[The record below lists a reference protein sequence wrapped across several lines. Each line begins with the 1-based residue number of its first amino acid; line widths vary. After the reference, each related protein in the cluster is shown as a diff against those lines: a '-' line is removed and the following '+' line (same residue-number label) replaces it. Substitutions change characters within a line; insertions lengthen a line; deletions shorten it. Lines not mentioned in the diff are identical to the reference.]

1 MTLVLRGATVIDG
14 TGGPARAADV
24 LIEGDRIVKVG
35 DVPDQPGAEIVDLT
49 GMVLCPGF
57 IDVHTHFDAQV
68 FWDPQFTP
76 SSWHGVTTVV
86 QGNCG
91 FGIAPMRPE
100 DRFAIS
106 DTLAR
111 VEGMSLDTLNEGINW
126 SFETFPEYMD
136 AISRAPK
143 MINLATFVGHT
154 PIRMYVLGADDSAT
168 REATSEEI
176 ARMKELVAEAID
188 AGAIGFSTSHAPSH
202 VGTKALPVPSRLATH
217 EETEALIS
225 VVGEK
230 GRGVIEMTYGPE
242 YPLVEAAR
250 ISKEYGVKISWGSLL
265 TGLFGERGTAVR
277 MLEEADAVGGDVWP
291 QVSTRY
297 ITTQYQLRDAL
308 LFWAP
313 LPAFREV
320 LALPDE
326 DRHTLYRDPEWR
338 DRARAQ
344 AYSSDYE
351 PAMHPIGKYTFYVE
365 ETTAHHDIKN
375 VDIAKLAADRG
386 VDMFDLMIDLALEED
401 LETRFGVVID
411 NNDPVELSQLLTDRR
426 TLWGA
431 HDAGAHV
438 DTISDSCYTSHV
450 LGRFVREEKMLTPE
464 EAVYRMT
471 GQPADFFGF
480 SDRGRIAEGNVAD
493 LVAYDPDTVAALDKE
508 RVWDFP
514 ADGDRIVV
522 RSRGIQHVW
531 VNGEQIR
538 RDGEQIEAATPGRIL
553 TAAEH
558 G

>member
-1 MTLVLRGATVIDG
+1 MSCVLRGATVIDG
-14 TGGPARAADV
+14 TGAPGRTADV
-24 LIEGDRIVKVG
+24 LVEGDRIVAVG
-35 DVPDQPGAEIVDLT
+35 DVPATEGVEEIDLT

-111 VEGMSLDTLNEGINW
+111 VEGMSLETLNDGIDW
-126 SFETFPEYMD
+126 SFETFPEYME
-136 AISRAPK
+136 AIRRAPK

-154 PIRMYVLGADDSAT
+154 PIRMYVMGADDSAT
-168 REATSEEI
+168 REATPEEI
-176 ARMKELVAEAID
+176 ATMKQLVAEALE

-202 VGTKALPVPSRLATH
+202 VGTKALPVPSRLASH
-217 EETEALIS
+217 DEMETLIGT
-225 VVGEK
+225 VGEV
-230 GRGVIEMTYGPE
+230 GHGVVEMTYGPE

-250 ISKEYGVKISWGSLL
+250 ISKKYGVRITWGSLL
-265 TGLFGERGTAVR
+265 TGLFGQRGTAMD
-277 MLEEADAVGGDVWP
+277 MLEKASAVGGDVWP

-297 ITTQYQLRDAL
+297 ITTQFQLRDAL
-308 LFWAP
+308 LFWAT

-320 LALPDE
+320 LADPDGDCE
-326 DRHTLYRDPEWR
+326 KYYRDPEWR
-338 DRARAQ
+338 ARARAQ

-351 PAMHPIGKYTFYVE
+351 PAMHPITKYSFYVE
-365 ETTAHHDIKN
+365 ETTKHTDLKNIDIEGL
-375 VDIAKLAADRG
+375 AKERG
-386 VDMFDLMIDLALEED
+386 VDMLDLMLDLALEEN

-411 NNDPVELSQLLTDRR
+411 NNDPVELAQLLTDRR

-450 LGRFVREEKMLTPE
+450 LGHFVREEGLMTPE
-464 EAVYRMT
+464 EAIYRMT
-471 GQPADFFGF
+471 GQPAEFFGF
-480 SDRGRIAEGNVAD
+480 DDRGVIEEGKVAD
-493 LVAYDPDTVAALDKE
+493 LVAFDPATVAALDKE

-522 RSRGIQHVW
+522 RSRGIEHVW

-538 RDGEQIEAATPGRIL
+538 RNGEPVPDATPGQL
-553 TAAEH
+553 VS
-558 G
+558 

>member
-1 MTLVLRGATVIDG
+1 MSYVLRGATVVDG
-14 TGGPARAADV
+14 TGAPGRAADV
-24 LIEGDRIVKVG
+24 LVDGDRIVAVG
-35 DVPDQPGAEIVDLT
+35 EVPSSPDVEEIDLT
-49 GMVLCPGF
+49 GLVLSPGF

-111 VEGMSLDTLNEGINW
+111 VEGMSLDTLNEGIDW
-126 SFETFPEYMD
+126 SFETFPEYME
-136 AISRAPK
+136 AIRRAPK

-154 PIRMYVLGADDSAT
+154 PIRMYVMGADDSAT
-168 REATSEEI
+168 REATPEEI
-176 ARMKELVAEAID
+176 ARMKELVREAMD
-188 AGAIGFSTSHAPSH
+188 VGAIGFSTSQAPSH
-202 VGTKALPVPSRLATH
+202 VGTKALPVPSRLASR
-217 EETEALIS
+217 EEVETLIATVAEAGHG
-225 VVGEK
+225 VV
-230 GRGVIEMTYGPE
+230 EMTYGVE

-250 ISKEYGVKISWGSLL
+250 ISKEHGVRISWGSLL
-265 TGLFGERGTAVR
+265 TGLFGPRGTAVD
-277 MLEEADAVGGDVWP
+277 MLEQASAIGGDVWP

-297 ITTQYQLRDAL
+297 ITTQFQLRDAL

-326 DRHTLYRDPEWR
+326 DRDELYRDPAWR
-338 DRARAQ
+338 ERARAQ
-344 AYSSDYE
+344 AWGSDYE
-351 PAMHPIGKYTFYVE
+351 PAIHPINKYKFYVE
-365 ETTAHHDIKN
+365 ETTKHVDIKN
-375 VDIAKLAADRG
+375 IDLEELAAQRG
-386 VDMFDLMIDLALEED
+386 VDLFDLMIDLGLEEN

-411 NNDPVELSQLLTDRR
+411 NNDPVELQQLLTDRR

-450 LGRFVREEKMLTPE
+450 LGRFVRDEGMLTLE
-464 EAVYRMT
+464 EAIFRMT

-480 SDRGRIAEGNVAD
+480 SDRGRIEPGNVAD
-493 LVAYDPDTVAALDKE
+493 LVAFDPDTVAALDKE

-522 RSRGIQHVW
+522 RSRGIEHVW
-531 VNGEQIR
+531 VNGQQIR
-538 RDGEQIEAATPGRIL
+538 RDGEPILDATPGQL
-553 TAAEH
+553 VS
-558 G
+558 

>member
-1 MTLVLRGATVIDG
+1 MNFVLRGATVIDG
-14 TGGPARAADV
+14 TGAAARSADV
-24 LIEGDRIVKVG
+24 RVEGDRIVEVG
-35 DVPDQPGAEIVDLT
+35 EIEARPGVEEIDLS
-49 GMVLCPGF
+49 GLVLCPGF

-68 FWDPQFTP
+68 FWDPQLTP

-111 VEGMSLDTLNEGINW
+111 VEGMSLDTLNEGIKW
-126 SFETFPEYMD
+126 DFVTFPEYME
-136 AISRAPK
+136 AIRRAPK

-168 REATSEEI
+168 REATPDEI
-176 ARMKELVAEAID
+176 ARMKQLVIEALE

-217 EETEALIS
+217 EETEALIAG
-225 VVGEK
+225 VGEV
-230 GRGVIEMTYGPE
+230 GRGVVEMTYGPE

-250 ISKEYGVKISWGSLL
+250 ISKKYGVKISWGSLL
-265 TGLFGERGTAVR
+265 TGLFGARGTAMK
-277 MLEEADAVGGDVWP
+277 MLEEAAAVGGDVWP

-297 ITTQYQLRDAL
+297 ITTQFQLRDAL

-326 DRHTLYRDPEWR
+326 ERDSLYRDPVWR

-365 ETTAHHDIKN
+365 ETTEHSDIKN
-375 VDIAKLAADRG
+375 LDVAKLAADRG
-386 VDMFDLMIDLALEED
+386 VDMFDLMIDLALEEN

-411 NNDPVELSQLLTDRR
+411 NNDPVELAQLLTDRR

-450 LGRFVREEKMLTPE
+450 LGRFVRDERLMTPE
-464 EAVYRMT
+464 EAIFRMT

-480 SDRGRIAEGNVAD
+480 SDRGRIAVGNVAD
-493 LVAYDPDTVAALDKE
+493 LVAYDPETVAALDKE

-514 ADGDRIVV
+514 AEGDRIVV
-522 RSRGIQHVW
+522 RSRGIEHVW

-538 RDGEQIEAATPGRIL
+538 RAGEQIEDATPGRIL
-553 TAAEH
+553 SAAAND
-558 G
+558 